1 MSRSPKPYSSPSES
15 HHWYPS
21 PPESGRKGR
30 KMGIKF
36 SGIATINNFSVNEN
50 ASTNGE
56 NINPEEVTVSTKFAE
71 QIIDENTKWR
81 LV

>member
-1 MSRSPKPYSSPSES
+1 
-15 HHWYPS
+15 
-21 PPESGRKGR
+21 
-30 KMGIKF
+30 MGIKF